1 MYDVNFGMEGKPLN
15 VASAPQGGASFHSR
29 RGKRGVLP
37 FLVPDAVV
45 FAGTDD
51 VAVIVA
57 AGTAIPYVGIT
68 TDCIY
73 NALTNNTPVL

>member
-15 VASAPQGGASFHSR
+15 VASAPQRGASFHSR

-51 VAVIVA
+51 ATIIVA
-57 AGTAIPYVGIT
+57 AGTTVTEIVASDTSHLAIA
-68 TDCIY
+68 DK
-73 NALTNNTPVL
+73 APVL